1 LNYKFISS
9 INKQKKKAHFGF
21 GFFCGSSDCGFLQ
34 KNKKDRN
41 FRQIRNDPDEN

>member
-9 INKQKKKAHFGF
+9 INKQKKKLTLDLGF
-21 GFFCGSSDCGFLQ
+21 SAVHQIVDSCK